1 MARTSAWRRAV
12 FATLVVATVF
22 ACTEKVMAP
31 GRCPELCPS
40 DSLQI
45 VDTVITGVVYGD
57 TSVRGYTTVDQ
68 LPILVVANQDSFKAR
83 TLLRFPQ
90 MPKLW
95 IDSVGDSI
103 SFGAVDSVVLT
114 LHLDARDSLVK
125 NLRMLVYN
133 VPGDTV
139 DSTTTFAEAQ
149 PWFTLGNFL
158 DSLPVADTLAV
169 ADLHRCWQAVA
180 DTLCGAFTQIAPLMP
195 DTVAADSLT
204 PGLGLDLRADSQTV
218 AVVAA
223 TDFTS
228 LPAHLKFYVHGAAPN
243 DTVHTVFDLT
253 PVFDT
258 YVATPDPP
266 AIAPHAL
273 VMGNQPAAR
282 AFVRFQIPSYYVDT
296 VGVSRATLLLTPTRP
311 ARGFPHATFGLEA
324 LPILRY
330 YGGKSLLDQDTT
342 LIGKGTV
349 TVGSSAVVSVEIGVI
364 LRAWKGTSPD
374 SLPRAVTIRVANE
387 TFETGELATFGSTGG
402 ASAPKLEI
410 SFVRPLKFGVP

>member
-1 MARTSAWRRAV
+1 
-12 FATLVVATVF
+12 
-22 ACTEKVMAP
+22 
-31 GRCPELCPS
+31 
-40 DSLQI
+40 
-45 VDTVITGVVYGD
+45 
-57 TSVRGYTTVDQ
+57 
-68 LPILVVANQDSFKAR
+68 
-83 TLLRFPQ
+83 
-90 MPKLW
+90 
-95 IDSVGDSI
+95 
-103 SFGAVDSVVLT
+103 
-114 LHLDARDSLVK
+114 
-125 NLRMLVYN
+125 
-133 VPGDTV
+133 
-139 DSTTTFAEAQ
+139 
-149 PWFTLGNFL
+149 
-158 DSLPVADTLAV
+158 
-169 ADLHRCWQAVA
+169 
-180 DTLCGAFTQIAPLMP
+180 
-195 DTVAADSLT
+195 
-204 PGLGLDLRADSQTV
+204 
-218 AVVAA
+218 
-223 TDFTS
+223 S

-258 YVATPDPP
+258 YVATPDPT
-266 AIAPHAL
+266 AIAPHTL
-273 VMGNQPAAR
+273 VIGNQPAAR

-296 VGVSRATLLLTPTRP
+296 VGVSRATVLLTPTRP